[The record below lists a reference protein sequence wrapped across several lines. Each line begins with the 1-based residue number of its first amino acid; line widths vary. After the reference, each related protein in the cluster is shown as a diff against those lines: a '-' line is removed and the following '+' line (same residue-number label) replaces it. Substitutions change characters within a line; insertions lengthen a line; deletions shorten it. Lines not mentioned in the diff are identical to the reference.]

1 LLLAAA
7 GLYQLTPLK
16 RACLAQCRSPLAF
29 VMTSWRDGAVGA
41 VRMGLRHGL
50 YCLGCCWFLFAILFP
65 LGMMNIAVLA
75 AITLLIFAEKSLP
88 WGDRLTWV
96 AAAVLA
102 AYGVAVLIAPQI
114 LPMQAP
120 HPMQM

>member
-1 LLLAAA
+1 
-7 GLYQLTPLK
+7 
-16 RACLAQCRSPLAF
+16 
-29 VMTSWRDGAVGA
+29 
-41 VRMGLRHGL
+41 
-50 YCLGCCWFLFAILFP
+50 
-65 LGMMNIAVLA
+65 
-75 AITLLIFAEKSLP
+75 LLIFAEKSLP